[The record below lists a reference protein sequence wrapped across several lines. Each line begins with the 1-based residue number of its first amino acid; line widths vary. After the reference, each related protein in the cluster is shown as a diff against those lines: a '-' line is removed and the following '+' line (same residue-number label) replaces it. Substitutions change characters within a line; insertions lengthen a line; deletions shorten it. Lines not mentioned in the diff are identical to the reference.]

1 MTNRRQRLII
11 VVPPGKVG
19 LSFVVNC
26 SQTEIWRLL
35 FYPFVN
41 LEFSLSHSFLISRF
55 GECLKK
61 FRVRIFQ
68 DLPDLSE
75 VGEDLQAYC
84 ATALKADDSKFW
96 SKLK

>member
-1 MTNRRQRLII
+1 MKHCNVSLVRHVKSDCTIFKL
-11 VVPPGKVG
+11 GKA
-19 LSFVVNC
+19 LY
-26 SQTEIWRLL
+26 IWN
-35 FYPFVN
+35 FPCPN
-41 LEFSLSHSFLISRF
+41 SFLISRF

>member
-1 MTNRRQRLII
+1 M
-11 VVPPGKVG
+11 
-19 LSFVVNC
+19 
-26 SQTEIWRLL
+26 
-35 FYPFVN
+35 
-41 LEFSLSHSFLISRF
+41 
-55 GECLKK
+55 KK